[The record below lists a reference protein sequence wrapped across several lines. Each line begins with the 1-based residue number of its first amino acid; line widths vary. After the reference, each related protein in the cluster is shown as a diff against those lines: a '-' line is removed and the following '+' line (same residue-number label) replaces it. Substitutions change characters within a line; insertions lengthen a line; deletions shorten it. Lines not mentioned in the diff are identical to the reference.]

1 MIFWAGLNF
10 DVVPIFG
17 SVYETWR
24 LFYGAIFHKLAPKEV
39 ILLVKL
45 PSPVQDHL
53 N

>member
-1 MIFWAGLNF
+1 MKPGGLLF

-24 LFYGAIFHKLAPKEV
+24 LFYGAIFKKLTPKEV

-45 PSPVQDHL
+45 PSPVQGYL